1 MSNINHIPSDKD
13 RELAHKTGLLL
24 KKGEPLT
31 GLDDSLDSDLLRFK
45 EELHDYPEKELSES
59 RNRSWNKVHSA
70 IQEAD
75 IESPTPK
82 TKINSVYQ
90 IGSGNPYWKVAAVIL
105 VAVLLSVFIYTLDS
119 GEPVQIAQAIH
130 ENITVNLDDGS
141 TATLRPNSSLYEIT
155 RDEDRDVYRLEGEAY
170 FNVTKQENKAFIVDA
185 GSGYIEVMGTEFNVS
200 TWGDST
206 RIYLETGTL
215 LISSADQSDQ
225 KILQPGQF
233 SSISKDYRITTPT
246 QADGST
252 VTAWKRNELIF
263 NNRRADS
270 VFRELE
276 YHFSIQIEAP
286 NSIRDETLGGSL
298 SLSDQYTTLQNLAVV
313 LDGEFQSIEGN
324 RYKFV
329 SFE

>member
-1 MSNINHIPSDKD
+1 MSNNNHIPSDKD
-13 RELAHKTGLLL
+13 RKLARKTGHLL
-24 KKGEPLT
+24 KKGEPLS
-31 GLDDSLDSDLLRFK
+31 GLDDSLESDLLRFK
-45 EELHDYPEKELSES
+45 EVVRDHPEKVLSES
-59 RNRSWNKVHSA
+59 RKRSWEKVYSA
-70 IQEAD
+70 IQQAD
-75 IESPTPK
+75 IDSPTPQK
-82 TKINSVYQ
+82 NNNPFYRIAS
-90 IGSGNPYWKVAAVIL
+90 GSAYWKVAAVIL

-119 GEPVQIAQAIH
+119 DEPVQIAQAIH

-141 TATLRPNSSLYEIT
+141 TATLRPNSSLYEIIKSSEQ
-155 RDEDRDVYRLEGEAY
+155 DIYKLVGEAY
-170 FNVTKQENKAFIVDA
+170 FSVTKQENKAFIVDA

-233 SSISKDYRITTPT
+233 SSISKDYRITAPT
-246 QADGST
+246 QADGNT

-263 NNRRADS
+263 NNRSADS

-286 NSIRDETLGGSL
+286 DSIRDESLGGSL
-298 SLSDQYTTLQNLAVV
+298 SLTDQYTTLQNLAVV
-313 LDGEFQSIEGN
+313 LDGEFQPTEGN